1 MATSAPKAVPK
12 VVPKAGAANASDAPA
27 AAPAATSKK
36 KLILILGAA
45 LLLVAGAGG
54 AWFMMHKTAD
64 THVAE
69 KPAPPK
75 APVFVSLEPF
85 TVNLQE
91 GEGGEQYLQT
101 QFTLQVATPE
111 QGELIK
117 TFMPQVRSR
126 LLLLLSSK
134 KASDI
139 NTADGKKKLTEEI
152 IAQVKQPFAPKGE
165 PQDVSNVFFTSFV
178 IQ

>member
-12 VVPKAGAANASDAPA
+12 VVPKAGAAAADAPA
-27 AAPAATSKK
+27 AAPATSKK
-36 KLILILGAA
+36 KLVLIVGAVV
-45 LLLVAGAGG
+45 LMLAGAGGG
-54 AWFMMHKTAD
+54 AWFMMHKKAD
-64 THVAE
+64 AHVAE

-75 APVFVSLEPF
+75 APVFVSMEPF

-139 NTADGKKKLTEEI
+139 ATADGKKKLTEEI